1 MSIPYRFPLLAAGI
15 FGATGVGLGAFGAHA
30 LRGALTELGTRDRWE
45 TAVLYQLTHS
55 VALLGV
61 AAFLHSTSGANAR
74 RALWAARCWATGIV
88 LFSGSLYVMSVTSSA
103 PLWFKIAVPPLGGS
117 SFVLG
122 WLCIAA
128 SALAHRDQNP

>member
-55 VALLGV
+55 VALLGL
-61 AAFLHSTSGANAR
+61 AAFLHSASGATAR
-74 RALWAARCWATGIV
+74 RALWAAGCWATGIV

-128 SALAHRDQNP
+128 SALAYRDQNP